1 MPRRSITLVVGNPTA
16 RTGKAKQA
24 IDRAVELLDAA
35 GLNAEFMPTA
45 PEGKTVRKLADR
57 LERGDVARVA
67 YLGGDG
73 TFAESAKGIILAR
86 EETGVDVPLAMLP
99 MGTANDQG
107 RSFGIE
113 AGPKALQRNVD
124 IIAEGVECW
133 LDVGRIEAIDAHG
146 EVVAKDLWF
155 DNTGFGLSAR
165 ILAQRNR
172 NVRTVS
178 KFPLLEKF
186 YRDKVLYIGAGFA
199 SFFKSVA
206 ERVRFSCAITIDGE
220 TYEHN
225 ACTDVVINGT
235 LLYGG
240 DWIFYEDAQPDDGKF
255 EVIVFNS
262 YNDWARATIRSH
274 KKNPITDDDRE
285 QLGITSRSVPQGKHI
300 EVRIFRPEHVDQLP
314 AQIDGE
320 EFPSTD
326 HYRVEN
332 LFHHLRVIVPEDRT
346 WV

>member
-1 MPRRSITLVVGNPTA
+1 MGRRRITLLVANPTA

-24 IDRAVELLDAA
+24 IDRAIELMEAKDLGPEVLATEPD
-35 GLNAEFMPTA
+35 GRTVNVLAE
-45 PEGKTVRKLADR
+45 R

-86 EETGVDVPLAMLP
+86 ERAGIDVPLAMLP

-107 RSFGIE
+107 RSFGIP
-113 AGPKALQRNVD
+113 AGPKALERNVE

-133 LDVGRIEAIDAHG
+133 LDVGRIQALDEHG
-146 EVVAKDLWF
+146 EVFADDLWF

-165 ILAQRNR
+165 ILAQRNK

-220 TYEHN
+220 THEFA

-255 EVIVFNS
+255 EVITFNS
-262 YNDWARATIRSH
+262 YNDWARATLRSH
-274 KKNPITDDDRE
+274 KKNPMTDDDRA
-285 QLGITSRSVPQGKHI
+285 QLGITPRDVQQGKVI
-300 EVRIFRPEHVDQLP
+300 EVRIFRPEHVDALP

-320 EFPSTD
+320 EFPSCD

-332 LFHHLRVIVPEDRT
+332 LFHHLRIIVPENRQ